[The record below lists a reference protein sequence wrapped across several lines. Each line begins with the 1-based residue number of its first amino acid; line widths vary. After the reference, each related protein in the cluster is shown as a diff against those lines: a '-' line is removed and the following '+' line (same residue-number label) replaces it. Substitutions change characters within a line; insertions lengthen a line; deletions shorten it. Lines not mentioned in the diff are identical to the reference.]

1 MKLITHI
8 YITITIRITTLDIM
22 LGSRDPARV
31 NIFRRHF
38 LVFAAQNQNDFRKMQ
53 NASATGVASSRVVF
67 SHAPPFAPPPFEIV
81 PTSCGTRSR

>member
-38 LVFAAQNQNDFRKMQ
+38 LVFAAQNDFRKMQ
-53 NASATGVASSRVVF
+53 NASATGVASSGVAF